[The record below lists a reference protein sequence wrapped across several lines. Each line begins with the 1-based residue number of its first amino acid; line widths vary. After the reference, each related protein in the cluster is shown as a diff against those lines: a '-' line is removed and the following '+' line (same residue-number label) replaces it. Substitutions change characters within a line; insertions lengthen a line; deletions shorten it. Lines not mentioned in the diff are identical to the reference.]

1 MNIKRQDNLIIISS
15 RKNKRF
21 LEIINENLFRIF
33 YVKNDISLFD
43 INEKIQPCAISIQ
56 RNKILIND

>member
-21 LEIINENLFRIF
+21 LKIINENLFRIF
-33 YVKNDISLFD
+33 YVKNDSSLFD
-43 INEKIQPCAISIQ
+43 INEKIQPCDI
-56 RNKILIND
+56 